1 MLLDTKTGS
10 NLLQWPVEEV
20 DSLRLTSKEFDKVEV
35 KAGSVVPLDVVSATQ
50 LDIVAEFEIDKEAL
64 ERTAQSN
71 VEFSC
76 STSGGAAKRGA
87 LGPFG
92 LLVLADESLSEQ
104 TPVFFYIAKGTDG
117 NLTTFFCVDQ
127 SRYFTSLSNSAS
139 CLLYK

>member
-35 KAGSVVPLDVVSATQ
+35 RAGSVVPLDVVSATQ

>member
-1 MLLDTKTGS
+1 VLLDTKTGS

-20 DSLRLTSKEFDKVEV
+20 DSLRLTSKKFDKVEV

>member
-20 DSLRLTSKEFDKVEV
+20 DSLRLTSKEFEKVEV
-35 KAGSVVPLDVVSATQ
+35 RAGSVVPLDVVSATQ